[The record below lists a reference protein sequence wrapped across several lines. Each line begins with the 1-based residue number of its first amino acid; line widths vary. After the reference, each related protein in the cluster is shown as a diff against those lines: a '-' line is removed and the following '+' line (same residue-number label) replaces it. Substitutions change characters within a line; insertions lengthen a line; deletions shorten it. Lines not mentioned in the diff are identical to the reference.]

1 LLSYRRAWERKNREG
16 EAHRSLAGGG
26 GTAAA
31 NVQKKFRSP
40 SNVAEER
47 GGGVD
52 DKDVGRR
59 RASVSVSVWS
69 RLTAEQVLCSVV
81 RR

>member
-1 LLSYRRAWERKNREG
+1 LLSNRKACEGKNREG

-26 GTAAA
+26 GTAME

-40 SNVAEER
+40 SNVAEEIG
-47 GGGVD
+47 GGGVV

-59 RASVSVSVWS
+59 RASVSAWS
-69 RLTAEQVLCSVV
+69 RSTAE
-81 RR
+81 

>member
-1 LLSYRRAWERKNREG
+1 LLSDRKAWEGKNREG
-16 EAHRSLAGGG
+16 EAHRSLPGGG
-26 GTAAA
+26 GTATE

-40 SNVAEER
+40 GSVAEER
-47 GGGVD
+47 GGGGVV

-59 RASVSVSVWS
+59 RASASAWS
-69 RLTAEQVLCSVV
+69 RATAEQVLCSVV